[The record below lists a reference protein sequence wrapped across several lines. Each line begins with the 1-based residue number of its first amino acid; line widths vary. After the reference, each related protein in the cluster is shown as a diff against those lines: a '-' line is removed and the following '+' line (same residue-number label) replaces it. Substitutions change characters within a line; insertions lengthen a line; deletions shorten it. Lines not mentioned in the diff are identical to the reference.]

1 LNQIEQGELLGVIQG
16 LGFKK
21 GQTVFT
27 KWRRKKLERIR
38 EIEDKIN
45 EDKLN
50 IFERLIRHSIPKT
63 VFDNLIKKNKRK

>member
-1 LNQIEQGELLGVIQG
+1 MNQIEQGELLGVIQG

-21 GQTVFT
+21 GQTIFT

-50 IFERLIRHSIPKT
+50 IFERLIRHNIPKT